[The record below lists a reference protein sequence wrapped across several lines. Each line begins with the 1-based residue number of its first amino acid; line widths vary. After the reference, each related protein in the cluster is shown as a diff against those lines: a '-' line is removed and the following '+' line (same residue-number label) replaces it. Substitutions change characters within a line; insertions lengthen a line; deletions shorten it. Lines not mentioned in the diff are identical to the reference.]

1 MWGGAEDGESGGF
14 RFNFGGDADV
24 AAAVDPAAGRKHENE
39 EEEAAEGR
47 IAGTEVLASE
57 VPDPVPGWRPELV
70 RLDDFVTLV
79 KGAVTSTDAANA
91 LGSADGDIARRSDL
105 VRGKYEGGF
114 KLWECSL
121 DLARHLLRT
130 ANAPDGP
137 RLHGADVL
145 ELGCGH
151 GVPGIVAALRGARRV
166 TLCDYNPEV
175 IRALAVPNVRANF
188 ITDEM
193 RDRFAYVAGDW
204 GDLDAFVSAQ
214 SADVVLA
221 AETIYSTASYE
232 RHVRLLRR
240 AMREPDGEALIAA
253 KRYYFGVGGGTDAF
267 RAAIERAHPDMTV
280 ETVESFSDGASN
292 VREIL
297 RVRYR
302 RRAIGARNLI

>member
-24 AAAVDPAAGRKHENE
+24 AAAVDPAAGRKDENE

-57 VPDPVPGWRPELV
+57 VPDPLPGWRPELV
-70 RLDDFVTLV
+70 KLDEFVTVV

-91 LGSADGDIARRSDL
+91 LGGADGDIARRSDL

-121 DLARHLLRT
+121 DLAGHLLRT

-151 GVPGIVAALRGARRV
+151 GVPGIVAAIMGAR
-166 TLCDYNPEV
+166 
-175 IRALAVPNVRANF
+175 
-188 ITDEM
+188 ITS
-193 RDRFAYVAGDW
+193 G
-204 GDLDAFVSAQ
+204 L
-214 SADVVLA
+214 
-221 AETIYSTASYE
+221 
-232 RHVRLLRR
+232 
-240 AMREPDGEALIAA
+240 
-253 KRYYFGVGGGTDAF
+253 
-267 RAAIERAHPDMTV
+267 
-280 ETVESFSDGASN
+280 
-292 VREIL
+292 
-297 RVRYR
+297 
-302 RRAIGARNLI
+302 